1 MMAETKV
8 LLLEQ
13 HAAPSPGLVTIEAA
27 SEDSDWAIVIKRG
40 KRVPLPGF
48 SPLGVLSCGRF

>member
-48 SPLGVLSCGRF
+48 SPPPMP